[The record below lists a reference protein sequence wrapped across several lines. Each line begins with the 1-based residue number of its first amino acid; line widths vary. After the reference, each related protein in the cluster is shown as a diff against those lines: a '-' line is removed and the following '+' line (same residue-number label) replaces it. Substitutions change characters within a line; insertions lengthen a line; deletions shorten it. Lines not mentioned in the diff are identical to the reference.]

1 MNEEVQI
8 NIEKEFSDLP
18 NGWIVLLET
27 SAEQALQLSL
37 STIKYL
43 IDKKNYVGIVVSAS
57 RPYKNLA
64 QLYDNKNI
72 DTSRILF
79 IDSISKS
86 QSVGLEEAGNV
97 LYLDSVS
104 DLTGISLAVKGS
116 MDKIQGDKFIFID
129 SITSMLIHNEPSI
142 FARFVHGILTK
153 MRISGTSGLLISLEK
168 ETDKEIRAEIAQLC
182 DKIVRI

>member
-1 MNEEVQI
+1 MNEEVQF
-8 NIEKEFSDLP
+8 NYKKEFENLP
-18 NGWIVLLET
+18 DGWIVLLET
-27 SAEQALQLSL
+27 SAEQALQISL
-37 STIKYL
+37 SAIKYL
-43 IDKKNYVGIVVSAS
+43 IDEKDYVGIIVSAS
-57 RPYKNLA
+57 RPYKNLVS
-64 QLYDNKNI
+64 LYENKDI

-86 QSVGLEEAGNV
+86 QSIDLEDAGNV
-97 LYLDSVS
+97 LYLDAVS

-116 MDKIQGDKFIFID
+116 MDKIDGDKFIFID

-142 FARFVHGILTK
+142 FARFIHGILTK